1 MSARRWVDS
10 HIVNPHLQM
19 GDWEAARASRVTM
32 LKHGANGDIGAWSV
46 HIGVNPLHKPWR

>member
-1 MSARRWVDS
+1 MSARRWVGS
-10 HIVNPHLQM
+10 HIVSPHLQM
-19 GDWEAARASRVTM
+19 EDWEAARASRVTM